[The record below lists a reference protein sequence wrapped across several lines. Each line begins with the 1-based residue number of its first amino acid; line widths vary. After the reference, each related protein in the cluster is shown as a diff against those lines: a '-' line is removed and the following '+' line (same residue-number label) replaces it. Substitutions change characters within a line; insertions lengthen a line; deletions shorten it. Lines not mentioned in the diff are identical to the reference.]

1 MADTVRTLA
10 ELLTLLA
17 DNTTGAISEQDM
29 RDVVVSLS
37 PAHGGMY
44 ISSAVETSI
53 AASSTDGSNAV
64 KALGTTT
71 AFASLN
77 DMDMPANNRLRYTGA
92 ANRLFTVQVAI
103 STIAAANSKV
113 FGWYI
118 AKNGTVIAESL
129 ISRKQGT
136 GADVGALALHWQLE
150 LAQND
155 YIEVFLEDRTD
166 TTNAP
171 MSQMVMLM
179 EGQNT

>member
-10 ELLTLLA
+10 ELLVLLA
-17 DNTTGAISEQDM
+17 DNTSGAISEQDM

-44 ISSAVETSI
+44 ISTAIETSI
-53 AASSTDGSNAV
+53 AGTSTDGSNAV

-71 AFASLN
+71 AFASLQ
-77 DMDMPANNRLRYTGA
+77 DMDMPASNRLRYTGA
-92 ANRLFTVQVAI
+92 ANRLFTIQVAI

-113 FGWYI
+113 FGWYL
-118 AKNGTVIAESL
+118 AKNGTVITESL
-129 ISRKQGT
+129 ITRKQGT
-136 GADVGALALHWQLE
+136 GADVGALALLWQIE

-155 YIEVFLEDRTD
+155 YIEVFLEDQTD
-166 TTNAP
+166 TTNAT
-171 MSQMVMLM
+171 MNQMIMGM